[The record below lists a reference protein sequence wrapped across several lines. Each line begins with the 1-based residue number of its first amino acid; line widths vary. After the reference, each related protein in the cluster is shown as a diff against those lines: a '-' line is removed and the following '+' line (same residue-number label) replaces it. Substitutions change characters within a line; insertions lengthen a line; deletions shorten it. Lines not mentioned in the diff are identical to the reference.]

1 MPAWTKKL
9 YKHYN
14 KPYSAVNIRK
24 LINTAN
30 YSTFRSV
37 DVGGSN
43 RQSID
48 VP

>member
-1 MPAWTKKL
+1 MSCLLYPTWTKKL
-9 YKHYN
+9 Y
-14 KPYSAVNIRK
+14 AIVNVRK

-30 YSTFRSV
+30 YSIFKSV
-37 DVGGSN
+37 DVNGSN